1 MKTHNILFKNIDSL
15 NNFIKYNYEL
25 IDSKSLLVQIF
36 SGIIDKEF
44 LIEISNCILKT
55 LPHANI
61 IGSTTDGEIIENKVT
76 THKIV
81 ISFSIFEKSTI
92 KIAVC
97 ETKNIVES
105 YNMGITIATK
115 LKSDNTKVMILFAD
129 GLHINADELLNGI
142 SKIAPNV
149 IISGGLSADNATFTG
164 TYLIYQNKVFYKGVV
179 GISINSDHLI
189 VNNDYSFAWQT
200 IGKSFIVN
208 KSNKNIVY
216 EIDGMTPVEL
226 YKKYLG
232 ANVSKLLPGIGIE
245 FPLIIQN
252 EDLPVARAVLSA
264 NDDGSLVFAG
274 NIKEGSIVKL
284 GVGDSNVIINDS
296 INLAQTMSKKPCE
309 SIFIYSC
316 MARRHFLDLNASSDI
331 KFFSKIA
338 NVSGFFTYGE
348 FYTNDNK
355 VNLLNESLTIL
366 SLSEEDTKENFN
378 LNISNNSSTSFTTLQ
393 ALAHL
398 TNVSSNELEE
408 LNDSLADKIEIEI
421 EKNIKNEQKLYD
433 AMKMSSLG
441 DMIANI
447 AHQWRQPLSV
457 ISTIASSIQ
466 LKKEFGTISD
476 DIVCEKMHSILKQSK
491 YLSDTID
498 TFRDYINEDYIL
510 SDIEI
515 HEDIN
520 KTLKLIEV
528 VLKDNNITLNNNIDY
543 SKETIIKLISGEL
556 SQVIINIFNNAK
568 DALILNKI
576 EDKNIYLDI
585 IHEKEYCTITIEDNA
600 NGIPSDVLPKIFEPY
615 FTTKHK
621 NNGTGIGLYMSY
633 DIITK
638 HFAGDLYAT
647 NTSRGAKFYIK
658 LPINK

>member
-1 MKTHNILFKNIDSL
+1 MKTHNIIFENINSL
-15 NNFIKYNYEL
+15 NSYVQHNNDL
-25 IDSKSLLVQIF
+25 ITSKSLLIQIF
-36 SGIIDKEF
+36 SGTLDEN
-44 LIEISNCILKT
+44 LLTNISNCILNT

-61 IGSTTDGEIIENKVT
+61 IGSTTDGEIIENKVIT
-76 THKIV
+76 NNIV
-81 ISFSIFEKSTI
+81 ISFSTFEKSTI
-92 KIAVC
+92 
-97 ETKNIVES
+97 NIDMYQS
-105 YNMGITIATK
+105 KDITNNYDMGISIARK
-115 LKSDNTKVMILFAD
+115 LKSKNTKVMIFFAD
-129 GLHINADELLNGI
+129 GLNINADELLDGI
-142 SKIAPNV
+142 SHVTSDIVIA
-149 IISGGLSADNATFTG
+149 GGLAGDNATFTG
-164 TYLIYQNKVFYKGVV
+164 TYLIYQNKVFNKGVV

-200 IGKSFIVN
+200 IGKSFLVN
-208 KSNKNIVY
+208 KSNKNVVY
-216 EIDGMTPVEL
+216 EVDGMTPVEL

-232 ANVSKLLPGIGIE
+232 ENVSQLLPGIGIE
-245 FPLIIQN
+245 FPFIIQN
-252 EDLPVARAVLSA
+252 EDLLVARAVLSA

-284 GVGDSNVIINDS
+284 GVGDSNVILNDS
-296 INLAQTMSKKPCE
+296 INLAKSMSEKPCE

-316 MARRHFLDLNASSDI
+316 MARRHFLDLNSSSDI

-348 FYTNDNK
+348 FYTNKNK

-366 SLSEEDTKENFN
+366 SLSEEDNKCSN
-378 LNISNNSSTSFTTLQ
+378 LKISNNNSSSFTTLQ

-408 LNDSLADKIEIEI
+408 LNDSLADKVEIEI
-421 EKNIKNEQKLYD
+421 QKNIKNEQKLYN

-447 AHQWRQPLSV
+447 AHQWRQPLSI
-457 ISTIASSIQ
+457 ISTISSSIQ
-466 LKKEFGTISD
+466 LKKEFGTLPD
-476 DIVCEKMHSILKQSK
+476 ELLYENMNSILKQSK

-498 TFRDYINEDYIL
+498 TFRDYIKEDYVL
-510 SDIEI
+510 NDVEI
-515 HEDIN
+515 HEDID
-520 KTLKLIEV
+520 KTLKIIEV
-528 VLKDNNITLNNNIDY
+528 VLKDNNITLINNIDY
-543 SKETIIKLISGEL
+543 SKKLNLKLISGEL

-568 DALILNKI
+568 DALLINKI
-576 EDKNIYLDI
+576 THKHIYLDL
-585 IHEKEYCTITIEDNA
+585 EYDEDYCTITIEDNA
-600 NGIPSDVLPKIFEPY
+600 KGIPTDVLPKIFEPY

-638 HFAGDLYAT
+638 HFAGDLYALNT
-647 NTSRGAKFYIK
+647 NRGAKFYIK